1 MHAVCIPLTGRP
13 AFHRDVKS
21 ANIVLTADLRPKLID
36 CGLAKYVPEHA
47 NAGSIMPSLMDHR
60 GIIGTQAYLC
70 PAYVS
75 GKARPFEA
83 RCEVF
88 SFGLVMAEVLT
99 GKIQGSHGVD
109 HGQDGVEYHDADVR
123 AGAWPRECVDKLCE
137 LITGCCQ
144 VIIKRRIPD
153 IATVLR
159 QLRALRDQ
167 FCPVSELAVQRMI
180 AKYDQLEQ
188 TALVAEHR
196 DRDRRLLEEVRL
208 QQRMYLCE
216 W

>member
-1 MHAVCIPLTGRP
+1 MHSITGRP

-21 ANIVLTADLRPKLID
+21 ANIVLTTDLRPKLID
-36 CGLAKYVPEHA
+36 CGLSKYVPEHA

-99 GKIQGSHGVD
+99 GKIQGSNSEDGVTVD
-109 HGQDGVEYHDADVR
+109 HAQDVVKIKDADAR
-123 AGAWPRECVDKLCE
+123 AGAWPRQCVNKLCQ
-137 LITGCCQ
+137 LIAGCCQ
-144 VIIKRRIPD
+144 LIIKRRIPD
-153 IATVLR
+153 MATVLR
-159 QLRALRDQ
+159 QLRSLRDQ
-167 FCPVSELAVQRMI
+167 FCPVSEFAVKRMV

-188 TALVAEHR
+188 TALVIEHR
-196 DRDRRLLEEVRL
+196 DRDRRLLEEVR
-208 QQRMYLCE
+208 